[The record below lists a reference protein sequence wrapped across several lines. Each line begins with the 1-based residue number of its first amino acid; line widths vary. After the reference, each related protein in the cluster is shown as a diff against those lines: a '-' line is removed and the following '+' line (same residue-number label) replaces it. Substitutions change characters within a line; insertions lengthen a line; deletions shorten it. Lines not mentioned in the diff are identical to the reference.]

1 MRSFLAGLGL
11 VLVSVV
17 VFFGLAELF
26 VRLAFDDGTNFDIE
40 MWKYARE
47 LKQVSPIPGVGH
59 EHVPNAAG
67 IYMGVPVAINSLG
80 LRDREYDLAKP
91 AGTVRVLMLG
101 DSVTFG
107 WGAPVDGTTA
117 KRLEARLNAANSGQ
131 TYEVINTGIG
141 NTNTAMQ
148 VAHFL
153 NKWHKFDPDI
163 IVLNYFVNDAEK
175 TPSRRQNFVLERSYA
190 AVFLAGRFDVLWRSY
205 FGGSDWK
212 AYYDGLYR
220 DDAPGWRQARE
231 ALAALTDY
239 SRRNGIGLLVA
250 NYPELHELADYPFA
264 RATDRVAAAAAA
276 AGVPFLAL
284 LPAVRGEDPESLWVT
299 PTDAHP
305 NAEAADRFAAAI
317 AERLRTDFPDLFR
330 TSGGVP
336 PAVNFDF

>member
-1 MRSFLAGLGL
+1 MRNLLAGL
-11 VLVSVV
+11 VLLIASLA

-26 VRLAFDDGTNFDIE
+26 VRFAFDDGTNFDIE

-101 DSVTFG
+101 DSLTFG

-117 KRLEARLNAANSGQ
+117 KRLEARLNAADAGRR
-131 TYEVINTGIG
+131 YEVINTGIG

-148 VAHFL
+148 VAQFL
-153 NKWHKFDPDI
+153 SKWYNFEPDV
-163 IVLNYFVNDAEK
+163 IVLNYFINDAED
-175 TPSRRQNFVLERSYA
+175 TPSRKQNLLMEHSYG
-190 AVFLAGRFDVLWRSY
+190 AVFLAGRIDVLWRGY
-205 FGGSDWK
+205 LGGSDWK

-231 ALAALTDY
+231 SLAALADY
-239 SRRNGIGLLVA
+239 CRRNGIGLLVV

-264 RATDRVAAAAAA
+264 RVTRLVEAAATDN
-276 AGVPFLAL
+276 GVPFLDL
-284 LPAVRGEDPESLWVT
+284 LPAVQGEDPRGLWVS

-305 NAEAADRFAAAI
+305 NATAADRFAAAI
-317 AERLRTDFPDLFR
+317 ADALRADFPDLF
-330 TSGGVP
+330 
-336 PAVNFDF
+336 

>member
-1 MRSFLAGLGL
+1 LEPGIAQPADALTLL
-11 VLVSVV
+11 VVSVV

-26 VRLAFDDGTNFDIE
+26 VRLAFDDGSNFDIE

-67 IYMGVPVAINSLG
+67 TYMGVPVVINSLG
-80 LRDREYDLAKP
+80 LRDREYEFAKP
-91 AGTVRVLMLG
+91 AGTVRILMLG
-101 DSVTFG
+101 DSLTFG

-117 KRLEARLNAANSGQ
+117 KRLEGRLDAADPGRR
-131 TYEVINTGIG
+131 YEVINAGIG

-153 NKWHKFDPDI
+153 SKWYQLEPDI
-163 IVLNYFVNDAEK
+163 VVLNYFINDAEE
-175 TPSRRQNFVLERSYA
+175 TPSRKQNFVLERSYA
-190 AVFLAGRFDVLWRSY
+190 AVFLAGRLDVLWRSY
-205 FGGSDWK
+205 LGGSDWK

-220 DDAPGWRQARE
+220 DDAPGWRQVRE
-231 ALAALTDY
+231 SLAALADY
-239 SRRNGIGLLVA
+239 CRRNGIGLLVA

-264 RATDRVAAAAAA
+264 RATGQVEAAAAAD
-276 AGVPFLAL
+276 GVPFLDL

-305 NAEAADRFAAAI
+305 NAKAADRFAAAI
-317 AERLRTDFPDLFR
+317 AEQLRIDFPDLF
-330 TSGGVP
+330 
-336 PAVNFDF
+336 

>member
-1 MRSFLAGLGL
+1 LRNLLAASMLL
-11 VLVSVV
+11 VVSVV

-26 VRLAFDDGTNFDIE
+26 VRLEFNDGTNFDIE

-47 LKQVSPIPGVGH
+47 IKQVSAIPGVGH

-67 IYMGVPVAINSLG
+67 TYMGVPVVINSLG
-80 LRDREYDLAKP
+80 LRDREYELAKP
-91 AGTVRVLMLG
+91 AGTVRILMLG
-101 DSVTFG
+101 DSLTFG

-117 KRLEARLNAANSGQ
+117 KRLEARLNDAKSDR

-148 VAHFL
+148 AAHFL

-163 IVLNYFVNDAEK
+163 VVLNYFINDAEE

-190 AVFLAGRFDVLWRSY
+190 AVFLAGRFDVLWRGY

-231 ALAALTDY
+231 GLAALADY

-264 RATDRVAAAAAA
+264 RATGQVAAAAAA
-276 AGVPFLAL
+276 DGVPFLDL

-305 NAEAADRFAAAI
+305 NAKAAERFAAAI
-317 AERLRTDFPDLFR
+317 AERLRTDFPDLF
-330 TSGGVP
+330 
-336 PAVNFDF
+336 

>member
-1 MRSFLAGLGL
+1 MRNLLAALTL
-11 VLVSVV
+11 LAVSAV
-17 VFFGLAELF
+17 VFFGLVELF
-26 VRLAFDDGTNFDIE
+26 VRLTFDDGSNFDIE

-67 IYMGVPVAINSLG
+67 TYMGVPVAINSSG
-80 LRDREYDLAKP
+80 LRDREYELAKP
-91 AGTVRVLMLG
+91 AGTVRILMLG

-117 KRLEARLNAANSGQ
+117 KRLEARLDAADPGRR
-131 TYEVINTGIG
+131 YEVINAGIG

-153 NKWHKFDPDI
+153 NKWYKLKPDV
-163 IVLNYFVNDAEK
+163 IVLNYFINDAEE
-175 TPSRRQNFVLERSYA
+175 TPSRQQNFVLERSYA

-205 FGGSDWK
+205 LGGSDWK

-220 DDAPGWRQARE
+220 DDAPGWRQGRE
-231 ALAALTDY
+231 ALADLADY
-239 SRRNGIGLLVA
+239 CRRNGIGLLVA

-264 RATDRVAAAAAA
+264 RVTAQVEAAAAAD
-276 AGVPFLAL
+276 GVPFLDL
-284 LPAVRGEDPESLWVT
+284 LPAIRGEDPVSLWVT

-305 NAEAADRFAAAI
+305 NAKAAERFAAAI
-317 AERLRTDFPDLFR
+317 AERLRTEFPDLF
-330 TSGGVP
+330 
-336 PAVNFDF
+336 

>member
-1 MRSFLAGLGL
+1 MRNLLAALTLL
-11 VLVSVV
+11 VVSVV

-26 VRLAFDDGTNFDIE
+26 VRLAFDDGSNFDIE

-67 IYMGVPVAINSLG
+67 TYMGVPVVINSLG
-80 LRDREYDLAKP
+80 LRDREYEFAKP
-91 AGTVRVLMLG
+91 AGTVRILMLG
-101 DSVTFG
+101 DSLTFG

-117 KRLEARLNAANSGQ
+117 KRLEGRLDAADPGRR
-131 TYEVINTGIG
+131 YEVINAGIG

-153 NKWHKFDPDI
+153 SKWYQLEPDI
-163 IVLNYFVNDAEK
+163 VVLNYFINDAEE
-175 TPSRRQNFVLERSYA
+175 TPSRQQNFVLERSYA
-190 AVFLAGRFDVLWRSY
+190 AVFLAGRLDVLWRSY
-205 FGGSDWK
+205 LGGSDWK

-220 DDAPGWRQARE
+220 DDAPGWRQVRE
-231 ALAALTDY
+231 SLAALADY
-239 SRRNGIGLLVA
+239 CRRNGIGLLVA

-264 RATDRVAAAAAA
+264 RATGQVEAAAAAD
-276 AGVPFLAL
+276 GVPFLDL

-305 NAEAADRFAAAI
+305 NAKAADRFAAAI
-317 AERLRTDFPDLFR
+317 AEQLRIDFPDLF
-330 TSGGVP
+330 
-336 PAVNFDF
+336 